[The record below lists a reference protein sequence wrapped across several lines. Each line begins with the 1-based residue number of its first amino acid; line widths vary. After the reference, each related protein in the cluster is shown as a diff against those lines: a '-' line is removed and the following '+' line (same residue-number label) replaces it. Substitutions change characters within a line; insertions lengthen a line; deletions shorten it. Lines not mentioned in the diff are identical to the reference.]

1 LTQRNGGPY
10 PDAVWLAAEVA
21 DINRQLI
28 EHLLSVDAYDEEE
41 DNRDPW
47 IDAVAAEV
55 GDPLQQEHASS
66 YPAAWIPETQPLLLL
81 PTVIPWHIPAIM
93 LFEPGNSGIA
103 PDEHV
108 CLLKRWAELYG
119 AEPFEISGASLAMR
133 AVRPPPDC
141 DTARA
146 LAWEHITYC
155 EDIDFRMLE
164 SRAVELYR
172 GAAWSFWWD

>member
-1 LTQRNGGPY
+1 
-10 PDAVWLAAEVA
+10 VA
-21 DINRQLI
+21 DIHRQLI

-55 GDPLQQEHASS
+55 VDPLQQERASA
-66 YPAAWIPETQPLLLL
+66 YPVAWIPETQPLLLL
-81 PTVIPWHIPAIM
+81 PTTIPWHIPAIM

-103 PDEHV
+103 PEEHV
-108 CLLKRWAELYG
+108 CLLKRWAELYE
-119 AEPFEISGASLAMR
+119 AEPFEISSASLAMR
-133 AVRPPPDC
+133 AVRPPPDR

-172 GAAWSFWWD
+172 GAARLSAGPLGRAS